1 MAVRDPIDVRS
12 SRQWVGRMR
21 PTRETTL
28 ERLRRS
34 SWAAWLAGVLLL
46 FQVALV
52 ADHLGASAAAA
63 FGPVVEG
70 EALGLLSL
78 CHGDGSVS
86 LVEDDDGTRVPTSG
100 SPVQPCVLCASMA
113 VAGVSI
119 QVAAPTVDVPPPQ
132 IFVVPTFTLVEAKP
146 GRPFLRYGTQ
156 RGPPLSPVA

>member
-1 MAVRDPIDVRS
+1 MDH
-12 SRQWVGRMR
+12 MR
-21 PTRETTL
+21 PTRGRTL

-78 CHGDGSVS
+78 CHADGSAS
-86 LVEDDDGTRVPTSG
+86 LVDDEDGSPIPTSG
-100 SPVQPCVLCASMA
+100 SPVSPCVLCASMA
-113 VAGVSI
+113 VAGVGV
-119 QVAAPTVDVPPPQ
+119 QATTPAVGVAPPQ
-132 IFVVPTFTLVEAKP
+132 IFDVPVSASDEAIP
-146 GRPFLRYGTQ
+146 GRPLLRHGTQ
-156 RGPPLSPVA
+156 RGPPLPVVA